1 MSTACEQLTEVA
13 SAGVAPALRAVDC
26 VANEMASAAFGRLFG
41 AEGAMAPVLTIL
53 LTLYIAFFAIS
64 LLTGRSSLGISAL
77 TPRMLT
83 LGLVLTFATSW
94 IAYQGVVWN
103 LAVGGPDWIASQL
116 MGAKGSATQ
125 IFGDRIDVVFNAIA
139 EASQNAGRAGGDAA
153 QAAPEG
159 AAPAKAAMPG
169 GGAGGLFSPDSVMWM
184 GALMLLLGTV
194 GVLLTARIALAILL
208 ALGPIF
214 VVMALFGGTRG
225 LTAGWLRGVVLTATT
240 PLFVVLGGGITL
252 ELLVPIV
259 SALVQ
264 GAQLGEIDGRA
275 AMALFVVAAVHL
287 ALMGMVLK
295 VAGTL
300 VSGWQVFGL
309 ARSERQSGG
318 SDAVAPPAAAL
329 APSGQVQPFV
339 TAASASRTP
348 AVSAASAA
356 AMVAAPGAEHGTSS
370 SSGDRRT
377 VITQVSG
384 GGIEPLGASQA
395 SRTRGIGSRFRASND
410 GASHTSASGITGRVP
425 AKETFK

>member
-13 SAGVAPALRAVDC
+13 SAGVSPALRAVDC

-139 EASQNAGRAGGDAA
+139 EASQNAGQAGGDAA

-159 AAPAKAAMPG
+159 AAPAKAAVAG
-169 GGAGGLFSPDSVMWM
+169 GGAAGLFSPDSVMWM

-309 ARSERQSGG
+309 ARSEGSRGG
-318 SDAVAPPAAAL
+318 REGAAPPAPVSAG
-329 APSGQVQPFV
+329 SGQVAPFV
-339 TAASASRTP
+339 PAATASRTP

-356 AMVAAPGAEHGTSS
+356 AMVSAPAAEHGSGGQA
-370 SSGDRRT
+370 GDRRT
-377 VITQVSG
+377 VITQISG
-384 GGIEPLGASQA
+384 GGIEAMGASQA

-410 GASHTSASGITGRVP
+410 GAAKTKASGNTGR
-425 AKETFK
+425 AAAGETFK

>member
-94 IAYQGVVWN
+94 IAYQGVVWK
-103 LAVGGPDWIASQL
+103 LAVGGPDWIASLL

-139 EASQNAGRAGGDAA
+139 EASQNVGQNAGQNGGDAA
-153 QAAPEG
+153 QG
-159 AAPAKAAMPG
+159 AAQGGAAAKAA
-169 GGAGGLFSPDSVMWM
+169 GAAGLFSPDSVMWM

-295 VAGTL
+295 IAGTL

-309 ARSERQSGG
+309 ASPERSRTGR
-318 SDAVAPPAAAL
+318 DNVAPPA
-329 APSGQVQPFV
+329 PVSVIGGQVQPFAP
-339 TAASASRTP
+339 TAGQSRTA

-356 AMVAAPGAEHGTSS
+356 AMAPVPGQDQGTTAHSS
-370 SSGDRRT
+370 DRRT

-384 GGIEPLGASQA
+384 GGVEPLGSSNA
-395 SRTRGIGSRFRASND
+395 SRARGIGSRFRPSNDVASN
-410 GASHTSASGITGRVP
+410 STGRAP
-425 AKETFK
+425 AKEKFT

>member
-1 MSTACEQLTEVA
+1 MSRACEQLTEVA

-139 EASQNAGRAGGDAA
+139 EASQNAGPSGGEAA
-153 QAAPEG
+153 QGAAEG
-159 AAPAKAAMPG
+159 AAPAKAAAAG
-169 GGAGGLFSPDSVMWM
+169 GGAAGLFSPDSVMWM

-295 VAGTL
+295 VAGAL

-309 ARSERQSGG
+309 ARSETSRGG
-318 SDAVAPPAAAL
+318 RDNVAPPAQTAVA
-329 APSGQVQPFV
+329 SGQIQPFV
-339 TAASASRTP
+339 PAATASRTP

-356 AMVAAPGAEHGTSS
+356 AMAAAPAPEQGAAAST
-370 SSGDRRT
+370 GDRRT

-384 GGIEPLGASQA
+384 GGIEPLGASQT
-395 SRTRGIGSRFRASND
+395 SRARGIGSRFRASND
-410 GASHTSASGITGRVP
+410 VASKNHMGRAA